1 MLWSRRFR
9 AGGRRA
15 RAVWFTSHDGAP
27 AERLVVTQDRA
38 TSRADRATSRVYTRG
53 SSRQALAKTRKQLDL
68 DRDARGAAVA
78 YGILIDK
85 AGVLE
90 REA

>member
-1 MLWSRRFR
+1 
-9 AGGRRA
+9 
-15 RAVWFTSHDGAP
+15 
-27 AERLVVTQDRA
+27 VTQDRA